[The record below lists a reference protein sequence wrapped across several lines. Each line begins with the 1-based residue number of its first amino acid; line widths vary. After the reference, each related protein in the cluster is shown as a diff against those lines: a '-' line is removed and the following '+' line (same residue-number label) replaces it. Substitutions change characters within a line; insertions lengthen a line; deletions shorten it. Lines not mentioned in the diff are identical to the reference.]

1 MQPKDVVRGINQAD
15 LKIAKMLVQR
25 WATPAFQV
33 KRVIFQYA
41 EARKQSFLILD
52 AKTQNFLVSYF
63 SFYLLAQK
71 VKTGQV

>member
-1 MQPKDVVRGINQAD
+1 MVRKINQVDQSIAKRVVRRQAG
-15 LKIAKMLVQR
+15 LV
-25 WATPAFQV
+25 FQV

-41 EARKQSFLILD
+41 KARKQPFLILD
-52 AKTQNFLVSYF
+52 SKTQNFLVSYF